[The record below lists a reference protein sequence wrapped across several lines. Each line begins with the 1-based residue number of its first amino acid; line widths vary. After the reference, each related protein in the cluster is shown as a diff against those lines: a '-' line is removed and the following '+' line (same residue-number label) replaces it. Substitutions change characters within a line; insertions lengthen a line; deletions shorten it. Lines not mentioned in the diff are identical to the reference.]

1 MTKLQAPSLHKELQ
15 SYCNRLTHLYDQPTV
30 ILSGSTAV
38 GEDMPWSDVDLIVIA
53 DFKKPFL
60 ERLEE
65 LAPPLESLF
74 NLEVIGYTPQEFIQM
89 LDRLDIK
96 AIEAVEQGVLI
107 ISNPPLYRELRRK
120 LDQLKSRGLTKTNC
134 TYRLG
139 ANQHAQGS

>member
-1 MTKLQAPSLHKELQ
+1 MTKLQSPGLHNELR
-15 SYCNRLTHLYDQPTV
+15 SYCNQLTRLYDQATV

-65 LAPPLESLF
+65 LAPPHDSRF
-74 NLEVIGYTPQEFIQM
+74 NFEVVGYTPQEFMHM

-96 AIEAVEQGVLI
+96 AIEAAEHGISI
-107 ISNPPLYRELRRK
+107 INSPLFFSELKRK
-120 LDQLKSRGLTKTNC
+120 LNHLKSRGLTKTNC
-134 TYRLG
+134 TYRLEDRPTR
-139 ANQHAQGS
+139 